1 MQSVTYNVKVFV
13 ICIRKKTRIT
23 STIHGESS
31 KMIKKLDKCIPLKT
45 LLNPLERKSSWKM
58 CCPSKNRLKPTDI
71 YR

>member
-23 STIHGESS
+23 STIHGESC

-45 LLNPLERKSSWKM
+45 LLNPLERKSS
-58 CCPSKNRLKPTDI
+58 
-71 YR
+71 